1 MEVNP
6 GAHRPLGN
14 KTARLAP
21 ARHACTVLYIY
32 IYYVKLQMPVKVVQ
46 GLLVWSFAG
55 FRTIRSHPTDPPP
68 AKTVAEVSIRGPPTS
83 QVTPPRSRRMS

>member
-1 MEVNP
+1 MRTGP
-6 GAHRPLGN
+6 SATKLPDLPLPVMH
-14 KTARLAP
+14 AP
-21 ARHACTVLYIY
+21 CYIYIY